1 MKFFARLC
9 VCVVAAIAVL
19 VGLSLFS
26 GRWLG
31 DGANGFQVGRWIVF
45 ESRRSDALRHRSE
58 AAAQGGEIKRAIVAD
73 LRAGRLTLREAS
85 AQFREAN
92 QMVDKGVPDM
102 VADYRTP
109 TSEEGL
115 CRQVLAWVW
124 SEVADLPAEKQESIL
139 APLRQEYQSMFGHP
153 ASARVSPLE
162 TEP

>member
-1 MKFFARLC
+1 MRLFARLC
-9 VCVVAAIAVL
+9 AYIAAVVALL
-19 VGLSLFS
+19 VGLSLFAGS
-26 GRWLG
+26 WLG
-31 DGANGFQVGRWIVF
+31 ERANGLQVGRWIVF
-45 ESRRSDALRHRSE
+45 ESRRTEALRLRSE
-58 AAAQGGEIKRAIVAD
+58 AVAQGEEQKKTIVAD
-73 LRAGRLTLREAS
+73 LRAGRLTLREAA

-92 QMVDKGVPDM
+92 QLVQKGIPGM

-124 SEVADLPAEKQESIL
+124 AEVADLPTEQQERIL